1 MMTIDQLRMNT
12 SITPPLTKKLVT
24 KLLKTLNIL
33 CILTTVT
40 LLLTACDSPAGSTAS
55 NDNQQEQEPPRP
67 QPKFAVTYA
76 GRYAVTTGTPPSIDV
91 GSGNDGSTLA
101 KAYRLTLNTNS
112 SFAPAGLIMVGFN
125 PTFKPAAAA
134 TDATFAIQAIDPTT
148 GADLSTAT
156 EVFNT
161 KFGPANLVFRARAAL
176 PPRPPQIGYIL
187 NVDNPVPVGTK
198 IPASNTGH
206 LAYKITI
213 TPKPGS
219 AYDGPKAE
227 VFVKIAIRG

>member
-1 MMTIDQLRMNT
+1 
-12 SITPPLTKKLVT
+12 
-24 KLLKTLNIL
+24 
-33 CILTTVT
+33 
-40 LLLTACDSPAGSTAS
+40 
-55 NDNQQEQEPPRP
+55 
-67 QPKFAVTYA
+67 
-76 GRYAVTTGTPPSIDV
+76 
-91 GSGNDGSTLA
+91 
-101 KAYRLTLNTNS
+101 
-112 SFAPAGLIMVGFN
+112 MVEFN

>member
-1 MMTIDQLRMNT
+1 
-12 SITPPLTKKLVT
+12 
-24 KLLKTLNIL
+24 
-33 CILTTVT
+33 
-40 LLLTACDSPAGSTAS
+40 
-55 NDNQQEQEPPRP
+55 
-67 QPKFAVTYA
+67 
-76 GRYAVTTGTPPSIDV
+76 
-91 GSGNDGSTLA
+91 
-101 KAYRLTLNTNS
+101 
-112 SFAPAGLIMVGFN
+112 MVGLA

-148 GADLSTAT
+148 GADLTAAA

-161 KFGPANLVFRARAAL
+161 KFVPVNLFFQAEAITSHPSLPGHTLNPAN
-176 PPRPPQIGYIL
+176 IGRIL
-187 NVDNPVPVGTK
+187 NVLGAVPPGTK

>member
-1 MMTIDQLRMNT
+1 MAALLLNACGHPGENKTTNGNT
-12 SITPPLTKKLVT
+12 SNGET
-24 KLLKTLNIL
+24 
-33 CILTTVT
+33 
-40 LLLTACDSPAGSTAS
+40 S
-55 NDNQQEQEPPRP
+55 RP

-76 GRYAVTTGTPPSIDV
+76 GVYAVTTGSPPSIDV

-101 KAYRLTLNTNS
+101 KAYTITLNTDS
-112 SFAPAGLIMVGFN
+112 SFAPAGLIVVNFK

-134 TDATFAIQAIDPTT
+134 TDATFAIQAIDPAT
-148 GADLSTAT
+148 GADLTAAT

-161 KFGPANLVFRARAAL
+161 KFGPANMIFQAEAAL
-176 PPRPPQIGYIL
+176 PPRAPNIGYIR
-187 NVDNPVPVGTK
+187 NINNPVPVGTK

-219 AYDGPKAE
+219 AYDGQKAE

>member
-1 MMTIDQLRMNT
+1 MMTIDHHRMNT
-12 SITPPLTKKLVT
+12 PLPPPLTKKLVT
-24 KLLKTLNIL
+24 KILKCLNIL
-33 CILTTVT
+33 CILTTAT
-40 LLLTACDSPAGSTAS
+40 LLLTACDSPSGSTAS
-55 NDNQQEQEPPRP
+55 NTDQQEQKP

-76 GRYAVTTGTPPSIDV
+76 GEFTRGTPPFTPIDV
-91 GSGNDGSTLA
+91 GSGNDGSSLA
-101 KAYRLTLNTNS
+101 KAYTITLDTASANI
-112 SFAPAGLIMVGFN
+112 FVVRFR

-148 GADLSTAT
+148 GADLTAAT
-156 EVFNT
+156 EVFDT
-161 KFGPANLVFRARAAL
+161 KFGSARLTFQAEAAVT
-176 PPRPPQIGYIL
+176 RDGTNITGHIL
-187 NVDNPVPVGTK
+187 NQDGVVPRNTK

-227 VFVKIAIRG
+227 VFIKIAIRG